1 MKRKFDFYSSRKLI
15 IIFTIS
21 LAFVLLITK
30 LFTIQIIN
38 HEYKLSAQNNV
49 VREIIKYPER
59 GWIYDRNNELLV
71 SNQRAHDLMVV
82 PYQINSPFD
91 TTMFCEIFS
100 ISEED
105 FESKINNAKKY
116 SNFRPSVFIKNIS
129 KKKFA
134 DIQESLHFFSGFYS
148 QPKYT
153 RNYHTKSGGNVWLYK
168 SDFKEELELK
178 NYSKNDLIGTSGVER
193 VYENILKGVRG
204 RKKVVDV
211 RGRYIGRYDNGRH
224 DTLPTKG
231 SDIILSI
238 DIKLQEYAD
247 SMMRHKREYCS
258 N

>member
-21 LAFVLLITK
+21 LAFVLLIAK

-82 PYQINSPFD
+82 PYQINSLFD

-100 ISEED
+100 ISEKD
-105 FESKINNAKKY
+105 FESKIYNAKKY

-129 KKKFA
+129 KKK
-134 DIQESLHFFSGFYS
+134 I
-148 QPKYT
+148 
-153 RNYHTKSGGNVWLYK
+153 
-168 SDFKEELELK
+168 
-178 NYSKNDLIGTSGVER
+178 
-193 VYENILKGVRG
+193 
-204 RKKVVDV
+204 
-211 RGRYIGRYDNGRH
+211 
-224 DTLPTKG
+224 
-231 SDIILSI
+231 
-238 DIKLQEYAD
+238 
-247 SMMRHKREYCS
+247 C
-258 N
+258 